1 MIPRQLDE
9 VARQHAEK
17 MLSSRRP
24 MPSQHRSHAGR
35 VRACAPVGGESRN
48 LRKRTGWTL
57 VAIGLRIAAATSR

>member
-17 MLSSRRP
+17 MVSSRRP
-24 MPSQHRSHAGR
+24 VPSQHRSHAAR
-35 VRACAPVGGESRN
+35 TRTCDPVSGESKN
-48 LRKRTGWTL
+48 LRQRTGWTL

>member
-17 MLSSRRP
+17 MLS
-24 MPSQHRSHAGR
+24 QHRSDDGR
-35 VRACAPVGGESRN
+35 ASTCEPVSGEFRN
-48 LRKRTGWTL
+48 LRQRTGWTL